1 MRELSEVDRNIGVV
15 RRLEEAFNRRDYAAL
30 RALVS
35 DDIEAHNP
43 GGSDV
48 TAEGL
53 QSNNEHWHSALP
65 DKWTEVL
72 DAFGEGDRVVA
83 RIRDRGTNTGG
94 VPWFGVP
101 ANGAVMDIEWLQITR
116 HGGDGRVVEMWA
128 LADVPGLLAQL
139 GVAVVRQEA
148 AR

>member
-1 MRELSEVDRNIGVV
+1 MSEMGDVERNITVV

-48 TAEGL
+48 TVEGL
-53 QSNNEHWHSALP
+53 QSNNEDWHSALP
-65 DKWTEVL
+65 DKRTEVL
-72 DAFGEGDRVVA
+72 DAFAEGDRVVA

-101 ANGAVMDIEWLQITR
+101 ANGAVMDVEWLQITR
-116 HGGDGRVVEMWA
+116 HGGDGRVVEMWV

-139 GVAVVRQEA
+139 GAVVVREEDG
-148 AR
+148 R